1 MERGRPRSFD
11 REQALDA
18 ALAVFWRDG
27 YLGASL
33 SALTEAMGINKP
45 SLYAA
50 FGNKADLYMEALGQY
65 CRQQLFRHAQAL
77 GGDRDIKTALRGF
90 LRSVADMA
98 TAKEYPGGCMV
109 VNSAVACES
118 GLLPGDVAEATE
130 KTITVELA
138 DVLKNRLRE
147 ESRKRGWPA
156 KKDVDA
162 VADYIIAVVSGMAV
176 MSRVGV
182 GRERLYN
189 LIDQS
194 LQNLGPE

>member
-1 MERGRPRSFD
+1 MERGRPRNFD

-50 FGNKADLYMEALGQY
+50 FGNKADLYIEALDQY
-65 CRQQLFRHAQAL
+65 CRQQLYRHAEAL
-77 GGDRDIKTALRGF
+77 ADEDIKTGLRRF
-90 LRSVADMA
+90 LQSVADML
-98 TAKEYPGGCMV
+98 TEKNFPGGCMV

-118 GLLPGDVAEATE
+118 GLLPGDVADA
-130 KTITVELA
+130 INRIINRDLA
-138 DVLKNRLRE
+138 DRLKQRLRDE
-147 ESRKRGWPA
+147 TRQRGWPD
-156 KKDVDA
+156 KKEVESVVDY
-162 VADYIIAVVSGMAV
+162 VIAIMTGMAV

-182 GRERLYN
+182 SRERLYN
-189 LIDQS
+189 LINRS
-194 LQNLGPE
+194 LLNLL

>member
-1 MERGRPRSFD
+1 MERGRPRNFD

-50 FGNKADLYMEALGQY
+50 FGNKADLYIEALDQY

-77 GGDRDIKTALRGF
+77 ADEDIKSGLRRF
-90 LRSVADMA
+90 LQSVADML
-98 TAKEYPGGCMV
+98 TEKNFPGGCMV

-118 GLLPGDVAEATE
+118 GLLPEDVADAINRIINNDLT
-130 KTITVELA
+130 
-138 DVLKNRLRE
+138 DRLKQRLRE
-147 ESRKRGWPA
+147 ESRQRGWPD
-156 KKDVDA
+156 KKEVQS
-162 VADYIIAVVSGMAV
+162 VADYVIAIMTGMAV

-182 GRERLYN
+182 SRERLYSLINRSLLN
-189 LIDQS
+189 L
-194 LQNLGPE
+194 L

>member
-1 MERGRPRSFD
+1 MERGRPRNFD

-50 FGNKADLYMEALGQY
+50 FGNKAELYIEALDQY
-65 CRQQLFRHAQAL
+65 CRQQLFRHAESLA
-77 GGDRDIKTALRGF
+77 DEDIETGLRNF
-90 LRSVADMA
+90 LQSVADML
-98 TAKEYPGGCMV
+98 TGKNFPGGCMV

-118 GLLPGDVAEATE
+118 GLLPEEVADAINRIINSDLT
-130 KTITVELA
+130 
-138 DVLKNRLRE
+138 DRLKKRLRH
-147 ESRKRGWPA
+147 ESRQRGWPD
-156 KKDVDA
+156 KKDVDG
-162 VADYIIAVVSGMAV
+162 VVDYVIAIMTGMAV

-182 GRERLYN
+182 SRERLYKLINRSLLN
-189 LIDQS
+189 LK
-194 LQNLGPE
+194 